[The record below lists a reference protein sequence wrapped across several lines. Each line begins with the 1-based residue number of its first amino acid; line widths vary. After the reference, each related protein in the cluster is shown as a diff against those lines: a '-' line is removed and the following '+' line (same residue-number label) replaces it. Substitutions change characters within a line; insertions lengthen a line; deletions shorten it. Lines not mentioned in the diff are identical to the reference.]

1 MSQQGTGET
10 PGASQQ
16 AKEAASTAAAKSS
29 EVAGTAKEGTKQVAS
44 EATQQAG
51 QVAQEVS
58 VQARELVGQARNEL
72 RDQASQQT
80 GRAADKMRTL
90 SEQVQALT
98 DGRPEE
104 AGPVGDYA
112 RQAGDKL
119 QQVASRLDEGG
130 LEGMFEDVQGFA
142 RRRPGVFLAG
152 AAMAGFAVGRMLRG
166 AQSAAQGQSQ
176 GPDGMSYPGGPDSLA
191 GVGAPSPAA
200 YGTPPID
207 VAMPPVQPGLVDP
220 VTGPVTGGPAAG
232 APVAGDVAP
241 PSAYPPP
248 PPPPPPAPY
257 PPAEGRP

>member
-1 MSQQGTGET
+1 MSQQGTGDT
-10 PGASQQ
+10 PGTSQQ
-16 AKEAASTAAAKSS
+16 VKDTASTAAAKTS

-44 EATQQAG
+44 EASHQAG
-51 QVAQEVS
+51 QVAQEAS
-58 VQARELVGQARNEL
+58 AQARELVGQARNEL

-80 GRAADKMRTL
+80 GRAVEKMRTL

-130 LEGMFEDVQGFA
+130 LDTLFEDAKGFA
-142 RRRPGVFLAG
+142 RRRPGAFLAG
-152 AAMAGFAVGRMLRG
+152 AAVAGFAMGRMLRG
-166 AQSAAQGQSQ
+166 AQSNAQSQ
-176 GPDGMSYPGGPDSLA
+176 GQGPEGSSYPGAPDSLA
-191 GVGAPSPAA
+191 GVGAPSPGA

-207 VAMPPVQPGLVDP
+207 VA
-220 VTGPVTGGPAAG
+220 GPVTGGPAAG
-232 APVAGDVAP
+232 APVAGEPMGGATT

-248 PPPPPPAPY
+248 PPPPVPSAPPAPPW

>member
-16 AKEAASTAAAKSS
+16 AKEAASTAAAKTS

-51 QVAQEVS
+51 QVAKEAS

-72 RDQASQQT
+72 RDQATQQT
-80 GRAADKMRTL
+80 GKAAERVRTL
-90 SEQVQALT
+90 SEQMQALT

-112 RQAGDKL
+112 RQAGDRL
-119 QQVASRLDEGG
+119 QKVASRLDEGG
-130 LEGMFEDVQGFA
+130 LDGVFDDVQGFA

-152 AAMAGFAVGRMLRG
+152 AAVAGFAVGRMLRG
-166 AQSAAQGQSQ
+166 AQSAAQSQ
-176 GPDGMSYPGGPDSLA
+176 DQGLEGSGYPGGPDELA
-191 GVGAPSPAA
+191 GLGAPSPGA

-207 VAMPPVQPGLVDP
+207 VAVPPVQPGLVDP
-220 VTGPVTGGPAAG
+220 VAGPVTGGPASG
-232 APVAGDVAP
+232 APPAGGP
-241 PSAYPPP
+241 GTTGAYPPP
-248 PPPPPPAPY
+248 PPPPPAPW